1 MNRRD
6 FSSLLAGAASAA
18 GAGLGLTAA
27 GSAWAQGAPEEGK
40 HYVRLQ
46 TAAPVTLASP
56 AKKVEVIEFF
66 WYGCPHCFS
75 FEPTIDAWSKRLAAD
90 VQFRQMP
97 FAFIGPLEHQKLFYA
112 LEEIG
117 QREALQKRI
126 FTAIHV
132 ENRRINTEADILA
145 FVTANGVD
153 GAKFSAAWKSFG
165 VNTKINRGKQLST
178 AYKIDGVPAIG
189 IHGRY
194 YTAPSLAGS
203 ADRAVAVADFLI
215 QRARQGG

>member
-6 FSSLLAGAASAA
+6 FSSLLAGAASAV
-18 GAGLGLTAA
+18 GASLGLTVA
-27 GSAWAQGAPEEGK
+27 GPAVAQGAPEEGK

-46 TAAPVTLASP
+46 TAAPVSLSG
-56 AKKVEVIEFF
+56 AKKIEVVEFF

-75 FEPTIDAWSKRLAAD
+75 FEPTIEAWSKRLAAD

-97 FAFIGPLEHQKLFYA
+97 FAFIGPVEHQRLFYA

-126 FTAIHV
+126 FNAIHV

-153 GAKFSAAWKSFG
+153 GAKFTEAWKSFG
-165 VNTKINRGKQLST
+165 VNTKINRGKQLSN
-178 AYKIDGVPAIG
+178 AYKIDGVPALG
-189 IHGRY
+189 IHGRF
-194 YTAPSLAGS
+194 YTAPSLAGG

-215 QRARQGG
+215 QRARQGA

>member
-18 GAGLGLTAA
+18 SAGLGLTAA
-27 GSAWAQGAPEEGK
+27 GNALAQGAPEEGK

-46 TAAPVTLASP
+46 TPAPVTLSA
-56 AKKVEVIEFF
+56 AKKIEVVEFF

-75 FEPTIDAWSKRLAAD
+75 FEPTIEAWAKRLPAD
-90 VQFRQMP
+90 VQFRQLP

-153 GAKFSAAWKSFG
+153 RAKFTEAWKSFG
-165 VNTKINRGKQLST
+165 VNTKINRGKQLSN
-178 AYKIDGVPAIG
+178 AYKIDGVPALG

-194 YTAPSLAGS
+194 YTAPSLAGG

-215 QRARQGG
+215 QRARLGT

>member
-6 FSSLLAGAASAA
+6 FSSLLAGAATAA
-18 GAGLGLTAA
+18 TAGLGLTAA
-27 GSAWAQGAPEEGK
+27 GNAVAQGAPEEGK

-46 TAAPVTLASP
+46 TPAPVTLSAS
-56 AKKVEVIEFF
+56 KKIEVVEFF

-75 FEPTIDAWSKRLAAD
+75 FEPTIEAWGKRLAAD
-90 VQFRQMP
+90 VQLRQMP
-97 FAFIGPLEHQKLFYA
+97 FAFIGPVEHQKLFYA

-145 FVTANGVD
+145 FVAANGVD
-153 GAKFSAAWKSFG
+153 RAKFTEAWKSFG
-165 VNTKINRGKQLST
+165 ANTKLNRGKQLSN

-189 IHGRY
+189 VHGRF
-194 YTAPSLAGS
+194 YTAPSLAGGS
-203 ADRAVAVADFLI
+203 DRAVAVADFLI
-215 QRARQGG
+215 QRVRQGA

>member
-6 FSSLLAGAASAA
+6 FSSLLAGAAGAAFA
-18 GAGLGLTAA
+18 GAAQ
-27 GSAWAQGAPEEGK
+27 AQGAPEEGK

-46 TAAPVTLASP
+46 TAAPVTLSGP
-56 AKKVEVIEFF
+56 AKKIEVVEFF

-75 FEPTIDAWSKRLAAD
+75 FEPTIEAWSKRLPAD
-90 VQFRQMP
+90 VQFRQLP

-153 GAKFSAAWKSFG
+153 RAKFTEAWKSFG
-165 VNTKINRGKQLST
+165 VNTKINRGKQLSN

-189 IHGRY
+189 IQGRY
-194 YTAPSLAGS
+194 YTAPSLAGGS
-203 ADRAVAVADFLI
+203 DRAVAVADFLI
-215 QRARQGG
+215 QRARQGS

>member
-6 FSSLLAGAASAA
+6 FSSLLAGAA
-18 GAGLGLTAA
+18 GTAGLGLAAA
-27 GSAWAQGAPEEGK
+27 GPALAQGAPEEGK

-46 TAAPVTLASP
+46 TPAPVSLSGP
-56 AKKVEVIEFF
+56 AKKIEVLEFF

-75 FEPTIDAWSKRLAAD
+75 FEPTIEAWAKRLPAD

-153 GAKFSAAWKSFG
+153 GAKFSEAWKSFG
-165 VNTKINRGKQLST
+165 VNTKINRGKQLSN
-178 AYKIDGVPAIG
+178 AYKIDGVPALG
-189 IHGRY
+189 IHGRF
-194 YTAPSLAGS
+194 YTAPSLAGG

-215 QRARQGG
+215 QRARQGA

>member
-6 FSSLLAGAASAA
+6 FSSLLAGAA
-18 GAGLGLTAA
+18 GAGLGLTAT
-27 GSAWAQGAPEEGK
+27 GSALAQGAPEEGK

-46 TAAPVTLASP
+46 TAAPVTLSSP

-75 FEPTIDAWSKRLAAD
+75 FEPTIEAWSKRLAAD

-97 FAFIGPLEHQKLFYA
+97 FAFIGPVEHQKLFYA

-117 QREALQKRI
+117 QREALQRRI
-126 FTAIHV
+126 FNAIHIEKRV
-132 ENRRINTEADILA
+132 INTEADILA

-153 GAKFSAAWKSFG
+153 RAKFTDAWKSFG
-165 VNTKINRGKQLST
+165 VNTKINRGKQLSN

-189 IHGRY
+189 VQGRY
-194 YTAPSLAGS
+194 YTAPALAGG

-215 QRARQGG
+215 QRARQGAA

>member
-18 GAGLGLTAA
+18 TAGLGLTAA
-27 GSAWAQGAPEEGK
+27 GTARAQGAPEEGK

-46 TAAPVTLASP
+46 TAAPVTLSAS
-56 AKKVEVIEFF
+56 KKIEVIEFF

-75 FEPTIDAWSKRLAAD
+75 FEPTIEAWSKRLAAD

-97 FAFIGPLEHQKLFYA
+97 FAFIGPVEHQKLFYA

-145 FVTANGVD
+145 FVAANGVD
-153 GAKFSAAWKSFG
+153 RAKFSEAWKSFG
-165 VNTKINRGKQLST
+165 VNTKINRGKQLSN

-189 IHGRY
+189 VHGRY
-194 YTAPSLAGS
+194 YTAPSLAGGS
-203 ADRAVAVADFLI
+203 DRAVAVADFLI
-215 QRARQGG
+215 QRARQSA

>member
-18 GAGLGLTAA
+18 TAGLGLTAA
-27 GSAWAQGAPEEGK
+27 GSALAQGAPEEGK

-46 TAAPVTLASP
+46 TPAPVTLSA
-56 AKKVEVIEFF
+56 AKKIEVIEFF

-75 FEPTIDAWSKRLAAD
+75 FEPTIEAWSKRLAAD

-97 FAFIGPLEHQKLFYA
+97 FAFIGPVEHQKLFYA

-145 FVTANGVD
+145 FVAANGVD
-153 GAKFSAAWKSFG
+153 RAKFSEAWKSFG
-165 VNTKINRGKQLST
+165 VNTKINRGKQLSN

-189 IHGRY
+189 VHGRF
-194 YTAPSLAGS
+194 YTAPSLAGGS
-203 ADRAVAVADFLI
+203 DRAVAVADFLI
-215 QRARQGG
+215 QRARQSA

>member
-6 FSSLLAGAASAA
+6 FSSLLAGAASAV

-27 GSAWAQGAPEEGK
+27 GPAVAQGAPEEGK

-46 TAAPVTLASP
+46 TAAPVSLSG
-56 AKKVEVIEFF
+56 AKKIEVVEFF

-75 FEPTIDAWSKRLAAD
+75 FEPTIEAWSKRLAAD

-97 FAFIGPLEHQKLFYA
+97 FAFIGPVEHQRLFYA

-126 FTAIHV
+126 FNAIHV

-153 GAKFSAAWKSFG
+153 GAKFTEAWKSFG
-165 VNTKINRGKQLST
+165 VNTKINRGKQLSN
-178 AYKIDGVPAIG
+178 AYKIDGVPALG
-189 IHGRY
+189 IHGRF
-194 YTAPSLAGS
+194 YTAPSLAGG

-215 QRARQGG
+215 QRARQGA